1 MVRIIWLPYG
11 DGTAPDVIEVW
22 LGSVDHLGKSSHN
35 HDRDDHG
42 ATKKGDVRMTIQ
54 VRQS

>member
-22 LGSVDHLGKSSHN
+22 SGSVDHLGKSGHN

-42 ATKKGDVRMTIQ
+42 ATKEGIVIPEA
-54 VRQS
+54 